1 MRIRGLQARAR
12 PFRYAG
18 FWLIAV
24 ACLLL
29 IDSERSPWQ
38 VLIGCLFCIGWPML
52 VDRCLTRW
60 HGVAGG
66 LWGQRLC
73 YLAECALVALVLGWV
88 SLAPLPAMTTVLWL
102 LGGAAA
108 LAGWPLALAG
118 SAAIGVGAGLGQAV
132 APVSTRASTPSAD
145 LLALAMLAGFVL
157 ALGLQSFRQAR
168 RLDVQRLLLARRSA
182 ELERVN
188 GRLQRYLPVS
198 VRDRVRQAPDEP
210 WRWERRWLTV
220 VFIDLAGFTELAER
234 LDAEALATLVDDYF
248 GALIPAVD
256 AHGGEVSKLLGDGV
270 LAVFGSRASPPG
282 QVAPEQARRAI
293 AGQALALC
301 LEAPALIAAVARRWR
316 DRGERLALAMRAGI
330 ASGLCTLGDR
340 GGSDRLDFTV
350 IGTPVNLASRLQARA
365 TENGTLLDEATG
377 LLCAPSQRLSGP
389 HGMDIEGIGTVAVYR
404 PGGPPDV
411 RPGADGH

>member
-18 FWLIAV
+18 FWLTAV
-24 ACLLL
+24 VCLLL
-29 IDSERSPWQ
+29 IDSERSAWQ
-38 VLIGCLFCIGWPML
+38 VAIGCLFCLVWPPI
-52 VDRCLTRW
+52 VDGCLIRW
-60 HGVAGG
+60 HRAAGE
-66 LWGQRLC
+66 LRGQRLC
-73 YLAECALVALVLGWV
+73 YLVECALVALVLGWV
-88 SLAPLPAMTTVLWL
+88 SLAPLPAMTTALWL
-102 LGGAAA
+102 LGGAVA

-118 SAAIGVGAGLGQAV
+118 SAAIGVGAGLGHSV
-132 APVSTRASTPSAD
+132 APESTTSSTPTAD
-145 LLALAMLAGFVL
+145 VMALAMLAVFVL

-168 RLDVQRLLLARRSA
+168 RLDDQRLLLAQRSA

-248 GALIPAVD
+248 GALIPAVE
-256 AHGGEVSKLLGDGV
+256 AHDGEVSKLLGDGV
-270 LAVFGSRASPPG
+270 LAVFGSRGSPLS
-282 QVAPEQARRAI
+282 QAIPEQVRRAI

-301 LEAPALIAAVARRWR
+301 LEAPTVMARVARRWR
-316 DRGERLALAMRAGI
+316 DRGEQVPLAMRAGI

-350 IGTPVNLASRLQARA
+350 IGTPVNLASRLQALA
-365 TENGTLLDEATG
+365 PQNGTLLDEATG
-377 LLCAPSQRLSGP
+377 LLCAASHRLSGP
-389 HGMDIEGIGTVAVYR
+389 LGMDIEGIGAVAVYR
-404 PGGPPDV
+404 PEPLS
-411 RPGADGH
+411 AHAH